1 MCNIFSRVVARC
13 LCAPR
18 TGSRM
23 RSDRLSPWTRFRF
36 CEHRLFYTASAT
48 GGRVYCPCFPRNHSS
63 SSALASVGWH
73 LDPLLS
79 QLAFMLAFMFLLFFL
94 SPFGTGSVV
103 PTGVVET
110 PGGRALDTPVQWT
123 SRLGIA
129 NWHFAAA
136 HDTWPTC
143 DLSTDGAV
151 RANYARFG
159 FRSKCLFPS
168 HVLHCSD
175 SVLSCSGFRSVA
187 CQGCVQAE
195 RERQRKSA

>member
-1 MCNIFSRVVARC
+1 MHPERVPEC
-13 LCAPR
+13 
-18 TGSRM
+18 G
-23 RSDRLSPWTRFRF
+23 
-36 CEHRLFYTASAT
+36 AT
-48 GGRVYCPCFPRNHSS
+48 GFPRGPVFVFASTACFTPRPRQAAGCTALASPRNHSS
-63 SSALASVGWH
+63 SFALASVGWH

-79 QLAFMLAFMFLLFFL
+79 QLAFMFLLFFL

-168 HVLHCSD
+168 HAMHCSD
-175 SVLSCSGFRSVA
+175 SAPSYSEFGSVA
-187 CQGCVQAE
+187 CQRCVQAE